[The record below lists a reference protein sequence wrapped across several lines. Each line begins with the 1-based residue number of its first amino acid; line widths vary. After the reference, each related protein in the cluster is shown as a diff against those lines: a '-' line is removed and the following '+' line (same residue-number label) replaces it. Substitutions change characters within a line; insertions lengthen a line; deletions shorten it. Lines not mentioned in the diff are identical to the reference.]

1 MDADYNRNESRGWLF
16 DQAPWLKLRNKYP
29 KVDSLC
35 KEVITF
41 YIAKP
46 PGCDCVTVA
55 ASQCW
60 SVGKEVAIPLE
71 IRLIV
76 QRVRAPHG

>member
-1 MDADYNRNESRGWLF
+1 MIINTSLRILTSAENRRLLQARGCHSGEG
-16 DQAPWLKLRNKYP
+16 Y
-29 KVDSLC
+29 
-35 KEVITF
+35 
-41 YIAKP
+41 
-46 PGCDCVTVA
+46 VTA
-55 ASQCW
+55 ATSQCW